1 MRDHLNAGTG
11 QCQGTARLL
20 IKPARAVI
28 ELGAA
33 GDVLSKTLQA
43 VHHANRHGS
52 VGDLIAVA
60 FPTMRMG
67 RNCMMPGHEI
77 ELIGSEAC
85 LSILLRME
93 GITTLKHRGMLAGTE
108 IGETFMDEGLPGAA
122 YVRDRACEKRTQ
134 GWIRRSMARAERRGK
149 PVGKAVKARGNDL
162 STLALRYGPAVLHV
176 REVVGEISV
185 APLMV
190 STYGFSSSDAPA
202 ILPVMPESAREA
214 NDAV

>member
-20 IKPARAVI
+20 IKPVRAVI

-33 GDVLSKTLQA
+33 GDVLLKTLNA

-52 VGDLIAVA
+52 MEDLMAVA

-77 ELIGSEAC
+77 ELIGSETC
-85 LSILLRME
+85 LSILLGMDVMAA
-93 GITTLKHRGMLAGTE
+93 LKRRGMLNGTE
-108 IGETFMDEGLPGAA
+108 IGETFKDEGLAGAA
-122 YVRDRACEKRTQ
+122 YVRDRACEKPTQ
-134 GWIRRSMARAERRGK
+134 GWIRRSIARAERRNK
-149 PVGKAVKARGNDL
+149 PVGKAVKARGNEL
-162 STLALRYGPAVLHV
+162 STLVLRYGQAVLHV
-176 REVVGEISV
+176 RELPGEISN

-190 STYGFSSSDAPA
+190 STYGFSSPGARA
-202 ILPVMPESAREA
+202 VLPVMPEFVREA
-214 NDAV
+214 YDTA